1 MKVPIKQKDSSKKM
15 QKISYGHQRKFV
27 ANIHF
32 EKQIKQ
38 KKGEGKV

>member
-1 MKVPIKQKDSSKKM
+1 MRVPIKQKDSRKKCE
-15 QKISYGHQRKFV
+15 KTSFGHQGKFV
-27 ANIHF
+27 ANLHF